1 MLDDHAG
8 ALMLVSNKNMSNM
21 LLESLLTW
29 VVIHIETDY
38 MYINIDF
45 IVNRLLEMA
54 NVLV

>member
-1 MLDDHAG
+1 
-8 ALMLVSNKNMSNM
+8 MLVSNKNMSNM